1 MAVPPIPDTPVA
13 DGAVRIWLEQAAQLE
28 AQGRRRDAVRLLER
42 ENRVHPDPR
51 MDRQIVRLR
60 RDAFAER
67 GALRVGRLIDPGEI
81 PPIDAATGMPTLNA
95 PELSARAVR
104 AGILERGI
112 VRVRCLFSTDR
123 AAALRQAIDSA
134 FAARERAQAG
144 DTSEETVAWYDELDD
159 VKGSGGRAFVADG
172 GVYAGDSPRGLSA
185 LIAAYHDEG
194 IGELVTEYFGESPA
208 LSFEKTALRRVDPA
222 PCTSWHQDGAFL
234 GGAGIR
240 SLNLWVALSR
250 CGRSSPGLE
259 IIPRRVEHIVRRGGM
274 FEWDIADATLAHEFP
289 GVKPVMPE
297 FEVGDALLFDHLC
310 AHRTGQAPG
319 MTEPRYALE
328 SWFFAPSVYPDMLT
342 GLLF

>member
-1 MAVPPIPDTPVA
+1 MAVPPISDTPA
-13 DGAVRIWLEQAAQLE
+13 GGDWLLQAGHLE
-28 AQGRRRDAVRLLER
+28 AEGRRADAVRLLVR
-42 ENRVHPDPR
+42 ENRTRSDPTV
-51 MDRQIVRLR
+51 DRRIVRLR

-67 GALRVGRLIDPGEI
+67 GALEMGRLIDPGEI
-81 PPIDAATGMPTLNA
+81 PAVDPATGMPTLN
-95 PELSARAVR
+95 PSELSAKAVR
-104 AGILERGI
+104 AGILSRGI
-112 VRVRCLFSTDR
+112 VRVRHLFSADR
-123 AAALRQAIDSA
+123 AAALRRAIDSA

-144 DTSEETVAWYDELDD
+144 DTSEETVAWYDELED
-159 VKGSGGRAFVADG
+159 VKEPGGRAFVADG

-185 LIAAYHDEG
+185 LVGAYHDEG
-194 IGELVTEYFGESPA
+194 IDRLVTDYFGESPA

-240 SLNLWVALSR
+240 SLNLWVALSE

-274 FEWDIADATLAHEFP
+274 FEWDIADATLASEFP
-289 GVKPVMPE
+289 GVTPVMPE
-297 FEVGDALLFDHLC
+297 FQIGDALLFDHLC
-310 AHRTGQAPG
+310 VHRTGQAPG
-319 MTEPRYALE
+319 MTEARYALE